1 MAHERT
7 MPNAL
12 TIAGSDSVGGAGLQ
26 ADIKAFEAVGVHGC
40 TVVTCVTSQNTRRVS
55 SIFPLPLA
63 TIEDQIDSVLEDVK
77 LDAVKT
83 GMLYSGDIAEM
94 VARKL
99 RKGVGPIVVDPVM
112 AATTGALL
120 HSTGLVEAIITKL
133 LPICTL
139 VTPNV
144 PEASKISGIE
154 VKNEKTANEAGF
166 EILEMG
172 PKAVLLKGG
181 HLKGPDAADYL
192 FTTGKVVKIATP
204 RAEGD
209 VHGTGCALASLISAH
224 LALDNDIE
232 ESVRRSKRMIYKA
245 IMSRE
250 IVGKGFPCA
259 NPLAV
264 LRTDAKKADM
274 LEELELA
281 GGELEKIM
289 DGDLLPEVGSNM
301 GYAVPGALE
310 ADEIAAFDGRI
321 VRTRRGARIVGPAR
335 YGSSKHVA
343 RIIVAASCHDPSIRC
358 ALNLKYSESNLEACR
373 LAKLSVASFQRAREP
388 RGVSSMT
395 WGVHMA
401 IRKAGG
407 VPDVIYDKG
416 GLGKE
421 PMIRLLGKDP
431 QDVLTKLKRIKAKR

>member
-1 MAHERT
+1 

-12 TIAGSDSVGGAGLQ
+12 TVAGSDSVGGAGLQ
-26 ADIKAFEAVGVHGC
+26 ADIKAFEAVGVHC
-40 TVVTCVTSQNTRRVS
+40 CSVITCVTSQNTRRVS
-55 SIFPLPLA
+55 SIFPLPLR

-83 GMLYSGDIAEM
+83 GMLYSGDIAEL
-94 VARKL
+94 VAKKL
-99 RKGVGPIVVDPVM
+99 KRGVGPIVVDPVL
-112 AATTGALL
+112 AASTGALL
-120 HSTGLVEAIITKL
+120 HSTGLVEAIITKMM
-133 LPICTL
+133 PICTL
-139 VTPNV
+139 ATPNA
-144 PEASKISGIE
+144 PEASRMTGIE

-172 PKAVLLKGG
+172 PKAVLIKGG

-192 FTTGKVVKIATP
+192 LIGNKVVKLATP
-204 RAEGD
+204 RAGGD
-209 VHGTGCALASLISAH
+209 THGTGCALASMIAAH
-224 LALDNDIE
+224 LALDQGIE
-232 ESVRRSKRMIYKA
+232 ESVRNSKRMIYKA

-250 IVGKGFPCA
+250 IVGKGVPCA

-264 LRTDAKKADM
+264 LRIDAKKADM
-274 LEELELA
+274 LDELELA
-281 GGELEKIM
+281 GGELEKLM

-301 GYAVPGALE
+301 AYAVPGALE

-335 YGSSKHVA
+335 YGASKHVA
-343 RIIVAASCHDPSIRC
+343 RIIVAASCHDPGIRC

-373 LAKLSVASFQRAREP
+373 KAKLSISSFQRAREP
-388 RGVSSMT
+388 KGVSSMT

-401 IRKAGG
+401 IQRAGG

-421 PMIRLLGKDP
+421 PMIRLLGTTP
-431 QDVLTKLKRIKAKR
+431 EDVLTKLKRIKAKR